1 MSISNEGC
9 VLCHKKFN
17 KNGNN
22 IASFDC
28 GHRFHLSCILKNAKY
43 YSTSCPIC
51 SKVQNTKLKP
61 NLGDDRSIAM
71 ASNIQA
77 RIRRRQLQPKQQ
89 MTWFMKI
96 LSTITP
102 FNKTPENLTEYIS
115 AGYNLTEL
123 QKTGFTPDDCI
134 QENIKWD
141 YIIKKASIAHILQFG
156 LKWKDMVSMGIK
168 PHNLKD
174 FTWSQLKH
182 TLNLNA
188 SELLKLNMTLTEL
201 GELEY
206 TPHQLNDLGFT
217 WEIFTALGASVE
229 TMPSFRMT
237 VDEIKTYFS
246 PTVNQWI
253 QAGFYDKNRLTKAG
267 WDVNDVI
274 LVLPRT
280 TDRSSGRQLRLAF

>member
-9 VLCHKKFN
+9 TICHEKFN
-17 KNGNN
+17 KNGYNV
-22 IASFDC
+22 AAFDC
-28 GHRFHLSCILKNAKY
+28 GHRFHLSCILKNTNY
-43 YSTSCPIC
+43 YSTSCPTC

-61 NLGDDRSIAM
+61 NLGDDRTIAM
-71 ASNIQA
+71 TSNIQA
-77 RIRRRQLQPKQQ
+77 RIKRRQLQPKPHQ
-89 MTWFMKI
+89 TWFMKV
-96 LSTITP
+96 LSSLSP
-102 FNKTPENLTEYIS
+102 FSKTPENLTEYIS
-115 AGYNLTEL
+115 AGYILSDL

-168 PHNLKD
+168 PHHLKD

-188 SELLKLNMTLTEL
+188 SELLKLNMTLQEL

-217 WEIFTALGASVE
+217 WEIFVALGASVE
-229 TMPSFRMT
+229 TIPLFKMSI
-237 VDEIKTYFS
+237 DEIKTYFS
-246 PTVNQWI
+246 PSVNQWV

-274 LVLPRT
+274 RVLPQT
-280 TDRSSGRQLRLAF
+280 TDRSSGRQLRLTF

>member
-9 VLCHKKFN
+9 VLCHEKFN

-51 SKVQNTKLKP
+51 SKVQNTMLKP

-77 RIRRRQLQPKQQ
+77 RIKRRQLQPKQQ
-89 MTWFMKI
+89 MSWFMKF
-96 LSTITP
+96 LSSITP

-115 AGYNLTEL
+115 AGYNLTNYRNRGL
-123 QKTGFTPDDCI
+123 SDDCM

-141 YIIKKASIAHILQFG
+141 YIIKKASIAYYSWLNE
-156 LKWKDMVSMGIK
+156 DMVAMGIK
-168 PHNLKD
+168 PHHLKD

-188 SELLKLNMTLTEL
+188 SELLKLNMTLDEL

-206 TPHQLNDLGFT
+206 TPHN
-217 WEIFTALGASVE
+217 
-229 TMPSFRMT
+229 
-237 VDEIKTYFS
+237 
-246 PTVNQWI
+246 
-253 QAGFYDKNRLTKAG
+253 
-267 WDVNDVI
+267 
-274 LVLPRT
+274 
-280 TDRSSGRQLRLAF
+280 